1 MSLHAPKIE
10 KGATA
15 RAVPPSQYVYSVL
28 VDLNVLHCIEIGSP
42 PYTRLLMPWCRLS
55 LALQTGLKIYLG
67 DNIVNAT
74 SRRVIFPGMPLAGAA
89 AT

>member
-1 MSLHAPKIE
+1 
-10 KGATA
+10 
-15 RAVPPSQYVYSVL
+15 
-28 VDLNVLHCIEIGSP
+28 
-42 PYTRLLMPWCRLS
+42 MPWGQLR

-67 DNIVNAT
+67 DNVVYAT